1 MAWMKI
7 TLRMR
12 PSEDGEA
19 DKEVEEVE
27 EVEEEDE
34 EGGKSDKEDEDE
46 DEEGGRGIAN
56 EADPEADP
64 EAEGGA
70 EGGAGEAEKA
80 RNSWMRSV
88 RGWWIWRRRWSSSQ

>member
-19 DKEVEEVE
+19 DKEVEEVKE
-27 EVEEEDE
+27 EDEEGGKRDKEDEDEEEDE
-34 EGGKSDKEDEDE
+34 EGG
-46 DEEGGRGIAN
+46 IAN
-56 EADPEADP
+56 ETDPEAEADP
-64 EAEGGA
+64 EGGA
-70 EGGAGEAEKA
+70 EGGVGEAEKA

>member
-1 MAWMKI
+1 MKI

-19 DKEVEEVE
+19 DKEVEEVKE
-27 EVEEEDE
+27 EDEEGGKREEEEEEEEEDE
-34 EGGKSDKEDEDE
+34 EGG
-46 DEEGGRGIAN
+46 IAN
-56 EADPEADP
+56 ETDPEAEADP
-64 EAEGGA
+64 EGGA
-70 EGGAGEAEKA
+70 EGGVGEAEKA

>member
-1 MAWMKI
+1 
-7 TLRMR
+7 MR

-19 DKEVEEVE
+19 DKEVEEVKE
-27 EVEEEDE
+27 EDEEGGKRDNEDEDEEEDE
-34 EGGKSDKEDEDE
+34 EGG
-46 DEEGGRGIAN
+46 IAN
-56 EADPEADP
+56 ETDPEAEADP
-64 EAEGGA
+64 EGGA

>member
-34 EGGKSDKEDEDE
+34 EGGKRDNEDE
-46 DEEGGRGIAN
+46 DEEEDEEGGIAN
-56 EADPEADP
+56 EADPDP

-70 EGGAGEAEKA
+70 EGGVGEAEKA

>member
-1 MAWMKI
+1 MKI

-19 DKEVEEVE
+19 DKEVEEVKE
-27 EVEEEDE
+27 EDEEGGKRDKEDEDEEEDE
-34 EGGKSDKEDEDE
+34 EGG
-46 DEEGGRGIAN
+46 IAN
-56 EADPEADP
+56 ETDPEAEADP
-64 EAEGGA
+64 EGGA
-70 EGGAGEAEKA
+70 EGGVGEAEKA

>member
-34 EGGKSDKEDEDE
+34 EGGKRDNEDE
-46 DEEGGRGIAN
+46 DEEEDEEGGIAN
-56 EADPEADP
+56 EADP

>member
-1 MAWMKI
+1 MKI

-19 DKEVEEVE
+19 DKEVEEVKE
-27 EVEEEDE
+27 EDEEGGKRDNEEEDE
-34 EGGKSDKEDEDE
+34 EGG
-46 DEEGGRGIAN
+46 IAN
-56 EADPEADP
+56 ETDPEAEADP
-64 EAEGGA
+64 EGGA

>member
-19 DKEVEEVE
+19 DKEVEEVKE
-27 EVEEEDE
+27 EDEEGGKRDNEDEDEEEDE
-34 EGGKSDKEDEDE
+34 EGG
-46 DEEGGRGIAN
+46 IAN
-56 EADPEADP
+56 ETDPEAEADP
-64 EAEGGA
+64 EGGA

-88 RGWWIWRRRWSSSQ
+88 RGWWMWRRRWSSSQ

>member
-19 DKEVEEVE
+19 DKEVEEGKE
-27 EVEEEDE
+27 EDEEGGKRDKEDEDEEEDE
-34 EGGKSDKEDEDE
+34 EGG
-46 DEEGGRGIAN
+46 IAN
-56 EADPEADP
+56 ETDPEAEADP
-64 EAEGGA
+64 EGGA
-70 EGGAGEAEKA
+70 EGGVGEAEKA